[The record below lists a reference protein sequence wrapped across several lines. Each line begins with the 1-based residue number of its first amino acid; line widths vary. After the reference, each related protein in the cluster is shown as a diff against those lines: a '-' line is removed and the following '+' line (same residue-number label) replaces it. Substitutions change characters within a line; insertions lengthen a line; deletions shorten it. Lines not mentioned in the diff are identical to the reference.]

1 MALAG
6 GKEVLLVGRLVV
18 GIAVGLSSM
27 AVPMY
32 VSESA
37 PVAIRGRLVT
47 LTASII
53 TLGALVA
60 SLVCGALSD
69 VGEGWRWMLGL
80 GAAPAALQLIGFTF
94 MPETPR
100 FLVSRGRNEQARQV
114 LRRLRGDGAHVQHEY
129 ETIKADFDAQEALLR
144 EKAAAGGATRRAL
157 LAGCCLQMFQQVSG
171 VNTVV
176 YYSASIITLAGVRDA
191 STAIWLSSITNLLS
205 FLAKFVGLALVE
217 RAGRRPILLWSA
229 LGSAMALLLLGA
241 GFQVSASASPADL
254 AAGPVNG
261 SCLPIVSSYNSS
273 AAAGRCADAAAL
285 GVDGLTWAP
294 DWCPTDYA
302 WLPIT
307 GMFFYITLY
316 SPGLGAMPWTI
327 TSEIFPLWARSTCIS
342 ITTAVNW
349 FFNLLVSL
357 TFLTLTHAITRQ
369 GTFYLFC
376 GCTAA
381 GLAVFFMAVP
391 ETRGVRLEE
400 MPALFSQP
408 WGLHAP
414 RRAPADRPKLQPYD
428 NEAYDP
434 S

>member
-1 MALAG
+1 M
-6 GKEVLLVGRLVV
+6 
-18 GIAVGLSSM
+18 LS
-27 AVPMY
+27 
-32 VSESA
+32 
-37 PVAIRGRLVT
+37 IRQKC
-47 LTASII
+47 S
-53 TLGALVA
+53 
-60 SLVCGALSD
+60 
-69 VGEGWRWMLGL
+69 
-80 GAAPAALQLIGFTF
+80 
-94 MPETPR
+94 
-100 FLVSRGRNEQARQV
+100 
-114 LRRLRGDGAHVQHEY
+114 
-129 ETIKADFDAQEALLR
+129 
-144 EKAAAGGATRRAL
+144 
-157 LAGCCLQMFQQVSG
+157 
-171 VNTVV
+171 
-176 YYSASIITLAGVRDA
+176 
-191 STAIWLSSITNLLS
+191 
-205 FLAKFVGLALVE
+205 
-217 RAGRRPILLWSA
+217 
-229 LGSAMALLLLGA
+229 
-241 GFQVSASASPADL
+241 DL

-307 GMFFYITLY
+307 GMFFYITLFP
-316 SPGLGAMPWTI
+316 PGLGAMPWTI

-357 TFLTLTHAITRQ
+357 TFLTLTYAITRQ

-376 GCTAA
+376 GCTVT
-381 GLAVFFMAVP
+381 GLAVFFMVVP

-414 RRAPADRPKLQPYD
+414 RRAPADRPKPQPYD